1 MNKGIIYKIEVDEI
15 VRYYIKLERTVKIKD
30 TEYNIFID
38 DTNPFDLKAEI
49 VPIKEYFTCALDLFA
64 YLGKKLDFD
73 IAVKQDEKNGFAIK
87 SFEYY
92 EA

>member
-30 TEYNIFID
+30 TEYNIVID
-38 DTNPFDLKAEI
+38 DTNAPDLKAEI
-49 VPIKEYFTCALDLFA
+49 VPIEEYFTCALDLSA
-64 YLGKKLDFD
+64 YLGKKFDFD

-87 SFEYY
+87 SVEYY

>member
-30 TEYNIFID
+30 TEYNIFVD
-38 DTNPFDLKAEI
+38 DTNFSKPNAELVSI
-49 VPIKEYFTCALDLFA
+49 EEYFTCGLDLSV

-73 IAVKQDEKNGFAIK
+73 IVVKQDKKNGFAIK
-87 SFEYY
+87 SVEYY